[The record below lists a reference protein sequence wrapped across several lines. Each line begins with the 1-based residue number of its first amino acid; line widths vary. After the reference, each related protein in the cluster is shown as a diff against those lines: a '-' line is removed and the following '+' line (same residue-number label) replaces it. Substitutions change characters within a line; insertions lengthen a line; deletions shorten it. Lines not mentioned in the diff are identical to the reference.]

1 MFSVVF
7 LGSCSK
13 EGCTDP
19 LATNYN
25 PDASKDDSSCEYNG
39 DYMFSITIN
48 DTLTRTISGTIPDT
62 GHYFPISSQFPVL
75 ILNNVGTIHID
86 YWYNHNSDS
95 LENYTERISFFNYSI
110 GNPRLGGAMYLEEDG
125 ISLGQNNNG
134 LYFVHIEMSYPDIPN
149 ISRTGGFVLQSQLDT
164 TSMGGGLL
172 PINLTLGESS
182 TFDPVTQK
190 LIFKRPT
197 VGSFSGDVF
206 GLSELSFDPATQTAV
221 PGTFSVPIKLE
232 FEFISPRF
240 TIFD

>member
-1 MFSVVF
+1 ML

-13 EGCTDP
+13 KGCTDP
-19 LATNYN
+19 LAANYN
-25 PDASKDDSSCEYNG
+25 ADATNDNESCEYNG

-48 DTLTRTISGTIPDT
+48 DTLIRTISGTIPDT
-62 GHYFPISSQFPVL
+62 GHYFPISSQLPVL
-75 ILNNVGTIHID
+75 ILNDQGTTHTD

-95 LENYTERISFFNYSI
+95 LENYPENIRFYKSI
-110 GNPRLGGAMYLEEDG
+110 GNQYLSGWIYLEEDG

-134 LYFVHIEMSYPDIPN
+134 LYFVLIEIYYPDVPN
-149 ISRTGGFVLQSQLDT
+149 INSAGGFVLQSQLDT
-164 TSMGGGLL
+164 TSNGGGLL
-172 PINLTLGESS
+172 PINLTLGETS

-190 LIFKRPT
+190 IIFKRPT

-206 GLSELSFDPATQTAV
+206 GLSVGSVVNGTIVQ
-221 PGTFSVPIKLE
+221 GTFSVPIKLE